1 MYVVYL
7 FTNPAILNYDYFAF
21 GSYSLWK
28 FLEFSESKKA
38 YYQIWA
44 WRKPRISHAEFRV
57 IWNWCV
63 WKFLVE
69 NSTWKND
76 ISVFRQKMTR
86 KDPTWEKPTVFGQM
100 AVFGRTTISN
110 RWPFSDETSSSLD
123 KNDQISAKFRKII
136 FRWPFNWFGMKPIN
150 FRINSYVI
158 INLNFN
164 TKLLFILL

>member
-7 FTNPAILNYDYFAF
+7 FTNPAILNYYYFAF

-86 KDPTWEKPTVFGQM
+86 KDPTWEKRPF
-100 AVFGRTTISN
+100 SDK
-110 RWPFSDETSSSLD
+110 WPFSDERPFRTDGRFRTKLRQAWT
-123 KNDQISAKFRKII
+123 KMTKFRRNCEKS
-136 FRWPFNWFGMKPIN
+136 FFGDRLIDLEW
-150 FRINSYVI
+150 
-158 INLNFN
+158 NLSILELIHM
-164 TKLLFILL
+164 LLLI